1 MILKHLLYEN
11 GLQIK
16 DMAMDLGCNKDRLGQ
31 RLMKKESLRLPEII
45 YLINVSGMKFEEI
58 FKEFVEE

>member
-16 DMAMDLGCNKDRLGQ
+16 DMAKELGCNKDRLGQ
-31 RLMKKESLRLPEII
+31 RLMNKEGLRLPEII